1 MTSSLL
7 SSSLGLDAGS
17 FLVVGVVLRNQHV
30 KISGQRESGGTAAG
44 RAPTST
50 PQFGGKI
57 QEAGLAQ
64 LGERQ
69 TEVKLRE
76 IYLKVMCSIHINRI
90 LFSFAEMAS
99 AFGLPFCRFVF

>member
-1 MTSSLL
+1 M
-7 SSSLGLDAGS
+7 
-17 FLVVGVVLRNQHV
+17 
-30 KISGQRESGGTAAG
+30 KIAGQRGSGNAHGQ
-44 RAPTST
+44 APTSM
-50 PQFGGKI
+50 PQLGGKI

-90 LFSFAEMAS
+90 FFSFAEMAS
-99 AFGLPFCRFVF
+99 AFRFGSFLPFGVDVWFELSSKCHHVAFAVIS